1 MAAQLFR
8 ADEAT
13 LQARA
18 VRSCC
23 VRRARSEC
31 DSNRDFQIGVWQSS
45 QRVAAR
51 SYRARAASGQD
62 AAREQDCANQD
73 CDQHGAHDTK
83 PFLVGRRVGNFPFQ
97 NVAHRTTPSTIVM
110 PSPVLRVLVGEKF
123 AAIVERLTQSWKK
136 PDDVAFW
143 SQRRSGPLAYREGTR
158 D

>member
-1 MAAQLFR
+1 MVR
-8 ADEAT
+8 TAT
-13 LQARA
+13 SRLE
-18 VRSCC
+18 VGS
-23 VRRARSEC
+23 
-31 DSNRDFQIGVWQSS
+31 SS

-62 AAREQDCANQD
+62 AAREQHCANQD

-110 PSPVLRVLVGEKF
+110 PSPVLRMLLRETF
-123 AAIVERLTQSWKK
+123 
-136 PDDVAFW
+136 PAF
-143 SQRRSGPLAYREGTR
+143 L